1 MAALGVERNFVP
13 KLRGEWVNLLGG
25 DMVGVAKG
33 CAMSWFIA
41 INQRNLQAIM
51 LQPQRTSKPDDAR
64 ADNSD
69 AG

>member
-1 MAALGVERNFVP
+1 
-13 KLRGEWVNLLGG
+13 
-25 DMVGVAKG
+25 MVGVAKG
-33 CAMSWFIA
+33 CAVSWFIA